1 MRKVLVFL
9 PYKDCPGQAEEIAV
23 KDLTWER
30 AQVLTRQLSLEL
42 RYEGTDSHLLLLM
55 VLLDTDRGQ
64 SMHSHSAGRGDT
76 RALRRG
82 ANELVNRLWKAYQVA
97 VEQAEA

>member
-1 MRKVLVFL
+1 MSKVLVFG
-9 PYKDCPGQAEEIAV
+9 PYRDCPGQAEEIAV

-42 RYEGTDSHLLLLM
+42 RYECTDSHLLLM
-55 VLLDTDRGQ
+55 VLLETDRGQ
-64 SMHSHSAGRGDT
+64 SMHSHSAERGDIH
-76 RALRRG
+76 ALRRG
-82 ANELVNRLWKAYQVA
+82 ANELVNRLWNAYQVA

>member
-1 MRKVLVFL
+1 MSKALVFL

-23 KDLTWER
+23 TDLTWER
-30 AQVLTRQLSLEL
+30 AQVLTCQLSLAL
-42 RYEGTDSHLLLLM
+42 RYESTDSHLLLM

-64 SMHSHSAGRGDT
+64 SMHSHSAERGDT